1 MIVKRIPKPP
11 NPSPPPKEILDK
23 IKQADVL
30 PPYLVDRLTKSAA
43 ETIYSFIQLDPMS
56 LFLQLYSIVKDREIV
71 MSLSS
76 KSIQEMVFT
85 KKLSYDW
92 ISRERLDIYIRAI
105 ATYTSGLSVVLEYTI
120 AISEDGE
127 THIIEPVVGVAGQ
140 W

>member
-1 MIVKRIPKPP
+1 MIVKRIP
-11 NPSPPPKEILDK
+11 NPSPPPKEIIDK
-23 IKQADVL
+23 IKHAEVL
-30 PPYLVDRLTKSAA
+30 PPYVVDRLSKDAA

-71 MSLSS
+71 MNLSS

-92 ISRERLDIYIRAI
+92 IGDDRLDIYIRAI
-105 ATYTSGLSVVLEYTI
+105 ATYTSGLSIMLEYTI
-120 AISEDGE
+120 SLSKKEE
-127 THIIEPVVGVAGQ
+127 THTLEPIVGVAGQ